1 MNKNQLNV
9 ILNILLLFSIFMLT
23 ACKEID
29 EPIPETR
36 NPVTANRTVLV
47 YMVASNSLGDSFDS
61 YDLSEM
67 VQAAAAGDIN
77 NGRLLV
83 YHVPKTGVPVLK
95 EVTAAGFDTLK
106 VYTNTETSLSV
117 ERFRQVISDTKTFA
131 PALDYGMILWSHATG
146 WLEDSSETDYTLYS
160 FGIDKGKKMNNTD
173 LANALRGQD
182 VDFLYFDCCYMSCVE
197 VAYQMRDVTKT
208 FVGSVTELPA
218 DGMPYDQTLKYF
230 FKEDGADLVGAART
244 TYEYYSNSDD
254 YNFFTISVIDETALD
269 NLAEAACELYSHFT
283 FGIPSRTPQLFASS
297 TYYYDLRDYA
307 KALVEDFSGDEDEK
321 AAVEEAYNNFSLALD
336 DAVLYKAG
344 LPMMGNV
351 YINTNCGLSTYVL
364 RSAADITRKNYQ
376 YLDWYH
382 NVVSVFNK

>member
-9 ILNILLLFSIFMLT
+9 ILNILLLFGIFMLT

-61 YDLSEM
+61 SDLSEM
-67 VQAAAAGDIN
+67 MQAAEAGDID

-117 ERFRQVISDTKTFA
+117 DRIRQVISDTKTFA

-160 FGIDKGKKMNNTD
+160 FGIDKGKKMNNAD
-173 LANALRGQD
+173 LALALIGQD
-182 VDFLYFDCCYMSCVE
+182 MDFLYFDCCYMSCVE

-244 TYEYYSNSDD
+244 TYEYYSKSDD
-254 YNFFTISVIDETALD
+254 YNFFTISVIDETALN
-269 NLAEAACELYSHFT
+269 NLADAARELYSHFT
-283 FGIPSRTPQLFASS
+283 FGMPSRTPQLFASS

-307 KALVEDFSGDEDEK
+307 KALVEDFEGDEEET